1 MDKIDSNK
9 VLSHIDEAKNWLNE
23 AKEEYTQSNR
33 VRGELNLN
41 LAQAEV
47 KYAWELSRRQN
58 VTQIVPTGSSRWSGK
73 YFLPAAAACLIILGF
88 TGGLYWLMRND
99 KAEAPALMVKN
110 ENISV
115 ASARPQPALSVA
127 ETTKKP
133 ATDEFGD
140 DLGANSNRAEPK
152 KLAKVC
158 ASPTERVKSGRKIVK
173 TEVVKK
179 ISTRVTA
186 VNQPQKVA
194 VKAVNQPQKV
204 AVKAVNQPQK
214 VAVKVVNQPQKV
226 AVTTVGSSKRT
237 DVAERI
243 AKAAATENQSVTKTT
258 ASESESGLIPNVPK
272 LTVASLVI
280 DEEALTK
287 EASYSLKNGK

>member
-214 VAVKVVNQPQKV
+214 VAV
-226 AVTTVGSSKRT
+226 TTVGSSKRT

>member
-204 AVKAVNQPQK
+204 AV
-214 VAVKVVNQPQKV
+214 
-226 AVTTVGSSKRT
+226 TTVGSSKRT